1 MSKRRAY
8 EIQINVNGI
17 EINKVIIDPHYE
29 IKHSKVI
36 NDEIII
42 DLVHLLNGKEFV
54 PEKVD
59 GQFQYF
65 KSEPLILNSKKYRLI
80 WLLEKDQIYIGVL
93 NTFRRR

>member
-1 MSKRRAY
+1 MGKRRAY

>member
-17 EINKVIIDPHYE
+17 EINRVIIDPHYE
-29 IKHSKVI
+29 IKHSKAI
-36 NDEIII
+36 NDDIII

-65 KSEPLILNSKKYRLI
+65 KSEPLILNNKKYRLI

-93 NTFRRR
+93 NSFRRR